1 MMLPAVFYNYAFQ
14 LIIKQIAKNNVN
26 DKKIAD
32 VNPNFN
38 HNASFFIFSITFKKA
53 RMPMLQEIIIVT
65 SEKMNAE
72 NECCIFIPLPY
83 QYRSC
88 CKLHQEFYNLQQ

>member
-1 MMLPAVFYNYAFQ
+1 MMLPAGFYNYAFQ

-38 HNASFFIFSITFKKA
+38 HNTSFLYSQLLSKK
-53 RMPMLQEIIIVT
+53 P
-65 SEKMNAE
+65 
-72 NECCIFIPLPY
+72 EC
-83 QYRSC
+83 RC
-88 CKLHQEFYNLQQ
+88 CKKS